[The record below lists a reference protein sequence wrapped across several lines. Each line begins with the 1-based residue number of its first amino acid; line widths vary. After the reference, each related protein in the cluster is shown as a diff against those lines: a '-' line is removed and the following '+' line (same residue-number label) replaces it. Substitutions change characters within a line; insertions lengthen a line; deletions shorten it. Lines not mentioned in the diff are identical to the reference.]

1 MANSIHAAA
10 TRVARGTLTPVD
22 LVEDCLR
29 RIDQYESAVCA
40 WVLVDRDGAL
50 AQARSLTEELRRGQ
64 HRGPLHGIPLGIKD
78 IFDVVDWPT
87 GCGTRLLA
95 QSIARRDATVV

>member
-1 MANSIHAAA
+1 MANTIHAAA

-22 LVEDCLR
+22 LVNACLR
-29 RIDQYESAVCA
+29 RIDEYEFAVRA

-64 HRGPLHGIPLGIKD
+64 HRGPLHGIPVGIKD
-78 IFDVVDWPT
+78 IFDVYDWPT
-87 GCGTRLLA
+87 AAGSKLWHK
-95 QSIARRDATVV
+95 SIARHDAP